1 MHVLFSFPIRLTSST
16 YIIKLSK
23 LIMSKVFK
31 EVEILCVD
39 IHTDMLLILHIY
51 TWYKCILMSWYIS

>member
-31 EVEILCVD
+31 EIEILCVN
-39 IHTDMLLILHIY
+39 IHTNICY
-51 TWYKCILMSWYIS
+51 